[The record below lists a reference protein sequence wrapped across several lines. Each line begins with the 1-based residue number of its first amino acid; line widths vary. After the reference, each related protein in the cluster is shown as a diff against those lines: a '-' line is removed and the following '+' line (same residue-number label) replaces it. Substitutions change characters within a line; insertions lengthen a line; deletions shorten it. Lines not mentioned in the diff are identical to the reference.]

1 MPREAT
7 PLPSRLKARAR
18 SDPISVG
25 SRYRSYPPATP
36 SRSQHQN
43 INKPSPVRS
52 HRTNARIALQEKL
65 PYFLWQEDPDLS
77 GLDTPRAR
85 VVVADRIKKV
95 LQDLAGDPPPLPDPC
110 HEGHPLTA
118 EVCIG
123 SRDYTKAGSYM
134 TKVCV
139 FFLKKLCVC
148 TTDDEKC
155 SGRNIPEDC
164 LVRIRYHNLLSEE
177 TLLNHDLLTPL
188 LLMREELLHEV
199 AGRQPFTFHPCTRVQ
214 FLDTILQL
222 LRPNSLKHPPPAAL
236 LIQGQKFH
244 LQSCR
249 HLPPLRL
256 GPSA

>member
-18 SDPISVG
+18 SDPISVV
-25 SRYRSYPPATP
+25 SRYISYPPATP
-36 SRSQHQN
+36 SHSQRQN
-43 INKPSPVRS
+43 IDTPSPVRS
-52 HRTNARIALQEKL
+52 HRTKARVALQEKL

-77 GLDTPRAR
+77 GLDTPRAK

-139 FFLKKLCVC
+139 FFVDFVFALLMTRSALAEIYQKTALSESVTTIFFLKK
-148 TTDDEKC
+148 
-155 SGRNIPEDC
+155 
-164 LVRIRYHNLLSEE
+164 
-177 TLLNHDLLTPL
+177 
-188 LLMREELLHEV
+188 
-199 AGRQPFTFHPCTRVQ
+199 
-214 FLDTILQL
+214 
-222 LRPNSLKHPPPAAL
+222 
-236 LIQGQKFH
+236 
-244 LQSCR
+244 
-249 HLPPLRL
+249 
-256 GPSA
+256 PSSIMTC